1 MQSLAGT
8 LVQLRKSSTYN
19 TVRNSFDNTNYYK
32 GHNSV
37 RFHSLNNGFKQI
49 EKRMDEIQ
57 SRKLYD
63 SVELDQ
69 LYTIHRGLKLDLTGY
84 HNECMSPREKEM
96 FGVCQIES
104 EKCENPQKLKE
115 IQEKLEE
122 KRNSVNCF
130 YNDCYENFQIAPSQ
144 QSKKRL
150 AIIEESLKHIFMGL
164 QNQDADIIAKH
175 DENDKTKKY
184 TDEEL
189 SEFEQNHQF
198 IFSLLDDFMNALQQ
212 QNDNPLQVVIN
223 SREQN
228 IPDENKLSKRY
239 KKMYANLENFSQQYM

>member
-1 MQSLAGT
+1 MQSLSGMR
-8 LVQLRKSSTYN
+8 VQLRKNSTYN
-19 TVRNSFDNTNYYK
+19 TVCHSFDDTKERK
-32 GHNSV
+32 GHDSV
-37 RFHSLNNGFKQI
+37 RFRSLNNGIKDI
-49 EKRMDEIQ
+49 EKRMDELQ

-63 SVELDQ
+63 SVELDH
-69 LYTIHRGLKLDLTGY
+69 LYMIHKGLKLDLLGY
-84 HNECMSPREKEM
+84 HNERMSPEEKEK
-96 FGVCQIES
+96 FGVFQIES
-104 EKCENPQKLKE
+104 EQCENPQKLKE

-130 YNDCYENFQIAPSQ
+130 YNDCYENFQNAPSRQ
-144 QSKKRL
+144 GKKKL
-150 AIIEESLKHIFMGL
+150 AIIEDSLKHIFMGL

-212 QNDNPLQVVIN
+212 QDDNPLQVVIN

-239 KKMYANLENFSQQYM
+239 QKMHKNLNEFSQQYM